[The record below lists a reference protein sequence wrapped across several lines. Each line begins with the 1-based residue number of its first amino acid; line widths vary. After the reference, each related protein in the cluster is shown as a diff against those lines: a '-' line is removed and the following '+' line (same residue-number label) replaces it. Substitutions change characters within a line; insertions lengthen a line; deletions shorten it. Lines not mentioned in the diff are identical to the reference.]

1 MPKCTNRH
9 SPGASHPAP
18 SNHGRHMHE
27 ATSHTI
33 DATIAAVGSKTT
45 YTGAGLTIGGW
56 MFSSEFA
63 VLFGMVLGTAGFV
76 VNWYYKHK
84 LTMAEIK
91 LKEEH
96 AQREREAHSA
106 RMGMYQ

>member
-1 MPKCTNRH
+1 MN
-9 SPGASHPAP
+9 
-18 SNHGRHMHE
+18 E

-45 YTGAGLTIGGW
+45 YAGAGLSIGGW
-56 MFSSEFA
+56 MLSSEFA
-63 VLFGMVLGTAGFV
+63 VLFGMALGTAGFM

-91 LKEEH
+91 LKEEQ
-96 AQREREAHSA
+96 AERERLEHKF
-106 RMGMYQ
+106 RMERYQ